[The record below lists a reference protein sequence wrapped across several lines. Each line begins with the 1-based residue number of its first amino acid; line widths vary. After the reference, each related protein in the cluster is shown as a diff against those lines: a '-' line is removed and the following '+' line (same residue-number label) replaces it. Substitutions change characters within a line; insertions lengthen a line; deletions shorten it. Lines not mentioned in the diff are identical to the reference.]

1 MRCRNLPLAFLTLWH
16 FQNSPTD
23 IGGFFFFSSVIIF
36 VFWFGSVWG
45 VIYKAE
51 PDYYGA
57 MKRKNICITCIIRI
71 LEFESAENAES
82 AAVSAYI
89 SVITPPCTPC
99 TLAHFIMRKCQK
111 CQGVMCRNGNERKK
125 SDSARVQ
132 GMQWGIQ
139 RIKIV

>member
-1 MRCRNLPLAFLTLWH
+1 VIYPVAFLTLWH

-23 IGGFFFFSSVIIF
+23 IGGVFFFSSVIIF

-82 AAVSAYI
+82 TAVSAYI
-89 SVITPPCTPC
+89 SVITPMHSLHSC
-99 TLAHFIMRKCQK
+99 TLHNAKVSKMP
-111 CQGVMCRNGNERKK
+111 GGNV
-125 SDSARVQ
+125 S
-132 GMQWGIQ
+132 
-139 RIKIV
+139 

>member
-1 MRCRNLPLAFLTLWH
+1 MGNIYLRGHN
-16 FQNSPTD
+16 
-23 IGGFFFFSSVIIF
+23 IF

-57 MKRKNICITCIIRI
+57 MKRKNICISCIIRI

-89 SVITPPCTPC
+89 SVITPMHSLHSC
-99 TLAHFIMRKCQK
+99 TLHNAKVSKMP
-111 CQGVMCRNGNERKK
+111 GGNV
-125 SDSARVQ
+125 S
-132 GMQWGIQ
+132 
-139 RIKIV
+139 